1 MEAAGEVERE
11 FKVTNTGPKI
21 VNLKWHMFD
30 LNAANNKAGS
40 ADNSNNN
47 DSSPDVFNVKIT
59 DAQPGSSDIC
69 KLLF

>member
-21 VNLKWHMFD
+21 VQLKWHMFD

-40 ADNSNNN
+40 AEGNN
-47 DSSPDVFNVKIT
+47 DNSPDVFNLKIT
-59 DAQPGSSDIC
+59 DPPPGSSDIC